1 VNNEIEKLK
10 YNVTQCYL
18 EIARS
23 AFTSLHSAESKED
36 VRKEHPQE
44 MANALFAIASTSVI
58 YSYMA
63 VESFVNYQLY
73 RIWEERNS
81 STYKGKAFR
90 SEFPDINDF
99 KGLQKQKS
107 VGELKER
114 LKLICRLLG
123 YKQLHDEEP
132 HLWNEFNQLLTDVR
146 HSLIHPLPDPVKFS
160 ETMRTIMDQKKA
172 GTYAEIAE
180 KIIKYLYGQAKHKE
194 PDWLQGNKLLR
205 SRGYTLLVE
214 KEK

>member
-1 VNNEIEKLK
+1 MNNEIEKFT

-18 EIARS
+18 EMARS
-23 AFTSLHSAESKED
+23 AFTSLHSAGSKEELK
-36 VRKEHPQE
+36 KEHPQE

-63 VESFVNYQLY
+63 VESFVNCQLY
-73 RIWEERNS
+73 RIWEERDSN
-81 STYKGKAFR
+81 TDKGRAFR
-90 SEFPDINDF
+90 SEFPDVNGF
-99 KGLQKQKS
+99 KGLQKHKS

-132 HLWNEFNQLLTDVR
+132 QLWNEFNQLFTAVR
-146 HSLIHPLPDPVKFS
+146 HSLVHPLPDPVEFN
-160 ETMRTIMDQKKA
+160 ETMRTIMEQKKA
-172 GTYAEIAE
+172 GTYVEIAE
-180 KIIKYLYGQAKHKE
+180 KIIKYLYGQAKHE
-194 PDWLQGNKLLR
+194 VPEWLQGNKLLR

-214 KEK
+214 KE